1 MIADLAFVWA
11 LAAQPAVQT
20 APSPAGSQNRFWE
33 ERLVRAGFPALQ
45 PRGEFRRV
53 MLSDPYMML
62 PVPGLELRRRASG
75 EVDLVLQ
82 YPEWRSDPIAVD
94 PALWDA
100 VPAETLFAPPPRRPA
115 RSTPPAIC
123 HGWSAVIQ
131 DDTGRLANWH
141 ACADEATPVAEFA
154 ERLVTAAVATRPDCA
169 ADPASPFFAFQHCF
183 GLKPELEDPALE
195 AAFAPLR
202 REWDAVPGSDALGA
216 ARRALQTPDLR
227 YGNAIWRNAR
237 RAVEAVK
244 ATQDQRRDLSQRLA
258 RLSFEARTASPADRY
273 RISRTLGHWSD
284 FTAGQDQNYASLL
297 EQLLA
302 VEP

>member
-1 MIADLAFVWA
+1 MIAELGLVWA
-11 LAAQPAVQT
+11 LAATPLQT
-20 APSPAGSQNRFWE
+20 TPSPAQTQNRFWE
-33 ERLVRAGFPALQ
+33 ERLARAGFPALQ
-45 PRGEFRRV
+45 PAGEFRRV

-62 PVPGLELRRRASG
+62 PVPGLELGRHASG

-94 PALWDA
+94 PSLWDA
-100 VPAETLFAPPPRRPA
+100 IPAETLFAPPPRQPA
-115 RSTPPAIC
+115 HSTPPAIC

-131 DDTGRLANWH
+131 DDTGRLASWH
-141 ACADEATPVAEFA
+141 ACAGDATPVAGFT
-154 ERLVTAAVATRPDCA
+154 ERLVTAAVATKPDCA

-202 REWDAVPGSDALGA
+202 REWDAVPGMEALGA
-216 ARRALQTPDLR
+216 ARRALQAPGMN
-227 YGNAIWRNAR
+227 YGDEAWLAAR
-237 RAVEAVK
+237 RAVEASRT
-244 ATQDQRRDLSQRLA
+244 TQEQRRDLSQRLG
-258 RLSFEARTASPADRY
+258 RLLFQSQNASSADRY
-273 RISRTLGHWSD
+273 RLSRTLEHWSD
-284 FTAGQDQNYASLL
+284 FTAGQDRNYVHLL

>member
-1 MIADLAFVWA
+1 MIAELGLVWA
-11 LAAQPAVQT
+11 LAASPAVQT
-20 APSPAGSQNRFWE
+20 APSQAETQNRFWE
-33 ERLVRAGFPALQ
+33 DRLARAGFPALQ
-45 PRGEFRRV
+45 PPAEFRRV

-62 PVPGLELRRRASG
+62 PVPGLELRRHASG

-94 PALWDA
+94 PTLWDA
-100 VPAETLFAPPPRRPA
+100 IPAETLFAPPPRQPA

-131 DDTGRLANWH
+131 NDTGQLASWH
-141 ACADEATPVAEFA
+141 ACSGEPTPVADFTEQ
-154 ERLVTAAVATRPDCA
+154 LVTAAVATKPDCA

-216 ARRALQTPDLR
+216 ARRALQAPDMR
-227 YGNAIWRNAR
+227 YGDAVWRNAR
-237 RAVEAVK
+237 HYVEAVK
-244 ATQDQRRDLSQRLA
+244 ATQDQRRDLAQRLS

-273 RISRTLGHWSD
+273 RLSRTLEHWTD
-284 FTAGQDQNYASLL
+284 FTDGQNRNYVQLL

>member
-1 MIADLAFVWA
+1 MIAELGLAWA
-11 LAAQPAVQT
+11 LAVTPVQIASSAAET
-20 APSPAGSQNRFWE
+20 QNRFWE
-33 ERLVRAGFPALQ
+33 DRLARAGFPALQ
-45 PRGEFRRV
+45 PAGEFRRV

-62 PVPGLELRRRASG
+62 PVPGLELRRHASG

-94 PALWDA
+94 PGLWD
-100 VPAETLFAPPPRRPA
+100 VVSAETLFAHPPRQPA
-115 RSTPPAIC
+115 RSTPPPIC

-131 DDTGRLANWH
+131 DDTGRLASWH
-141 ACADEATPVAEFA
+141 ACGGETTPLAGFA
-154 ERLVTAAVATRPDCA
+154 ERLVAAAVAAKPDCA
-169 ADPASPFFAFQHCF
+169 LGPASPFFAFQRCF
-183 GLKPELEDPALE
+183 GLTPELEDPALE

-202 REWDAVPGSDALGA
+202 QEWDAVPGSDALGA
-216 ARRALQTPDLR
+216 ARRAMQTPDMR
-227 YGNAIWRNAR
+227 YGNATWRNAR
-237 RAVEAVK
+237 RYAEAVK

-273 RISRTLGHWSD
+273 RLSRTLEHWSD